1 MKKALVIS
9 LMVVAGLGLAA
20 FAGPL
25 SGSWCVYTGFQEF
38 QAMSMLYFES
48 DLTLDYTTCGWT
60 FSSTAVVEK
69 HGFTNLYF
77 EGQGS
82 VGAFGFYGVL
92 DFIPQTPSF
101 RFLAGAANL
110 SIAGM
115 TAYAIGVVQNF
126 VAGTATAAVDNGIG
140 VNVGAFG
147 VAGVCSLWVE
157 AQFNLDATIGDIYS
171 DGYDYVVGELLSFET
186 CATGMGLTQKGLG
199 YEVEQTGC
207 CACWSGLD
215 IYVEYPFGCLDLI
228 TKVNFSC
235 DLGFEKV
242 CFELDDICVG
252 LDWLILD
259 DLNICF
265 ELQTKSV
272 CGQFE
277 LVLADCVCLTPYMS
291 LIMGDGHEVS
301 ADPAYDGTFRA
312 ISGISLDALTLEYD
326 MGQGVT
332 IKAGTFFRRIW
343 GDTGITKTSDEYG
356 DWCDE
361 NALHCWA
368 PDGSITS
375 DAGCEIDCAY
385 DEYFGVLIDGDACC
399 GGAFSV
405 SVFTWFDDE
414 LTPAAD
420 SFMDWAATTASLS
433 IGFGSNTTFGFAI
446 GLDNGGLASIDL
458 SACFTF

>member
-9 LMVVAGLGLAA
+9 MLVVAGLGLAA

-25 SGSWCVYTGFQEF
+25 SGSWCIYTGFAQF
-38 QAMSMLYFES
+38 QPMEMAYFES

-60 FSSTAVVEK
+60 FSSTAIVAK
-69 HGFTNLYF
+69 HGFANLYF

-101 RFLAGAANL
+101 RFMAGAANL

-115 TAYAIGVVQNF
+115 TAYAIGVVSNGN
-126 VAGTATAAVDNGIG
+126 AGTVLPASNGIG
-140 VNVGAFG
+140 WNVGAFG
-147 VAGVCSLWVE
+147 VAGACSVWIE

-171 DGYDYVVGELLSFET
+171 DGYDYVVGELLSIDSCTFE
-186 CATGMGLTQKGLG
+186 KGPG
-199 YEVEQTGC
+199 YDVVQTDC

-215 IYVEYPFGCLDLI
+215 VYVEYPFACLDLT
-228 TKVNFSC
+228 TKVSFSC
-235 DLGFEKV
+235 ELGFDSV

-277 LVLADCVCLTPYMS
+277 LVLSDCVCITPYVS
-291 LIMGDGHEVS
+291 LRMGDAFETD
-301 ADPAYDGTFRA
+301 ADGVVIGTQRF
-312 ISGISLDALTLEYD
+312 ITGISLDALTIDYD

-332 IKAGTFFRRIW
+332 FKAGTFFARVW
-343 GDTGITKTSDEYG
+343 GDTGITKTYDVYG
-356 DWCDE
+356 DWCDS
-361 NALHCWA
+361 NDLHCWA
-368 PDGSITS
+368 SDGSIT
-375 DAGCEIDCAY
+375 DDEDCAIDCAY
-385 DEYFGVLIDGDACC
+385 DEYFAVLIDGDACC

-405 SVFTWFDDE
+405 SVFTWFDDD
-414 LTPAAD
+414 LTPADA
-420 SFMDWAATTASLS
+420 SFMDWVATTASLS
-433 IGFGSNTTFGFAI
+433 IGLGSNTTLGFDI